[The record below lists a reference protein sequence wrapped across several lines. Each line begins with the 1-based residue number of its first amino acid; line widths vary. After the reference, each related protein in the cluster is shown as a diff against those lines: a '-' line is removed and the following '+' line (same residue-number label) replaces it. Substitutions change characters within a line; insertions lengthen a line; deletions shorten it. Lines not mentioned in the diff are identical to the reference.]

1 VTTKAKYAKMVTI
14 KQRLKKLLIV
24 VSYEGFENPVK
35 K

>member
-24 VSYEGFENPVK
+24 VSCEGFDKSVK
-35 K
+35 E